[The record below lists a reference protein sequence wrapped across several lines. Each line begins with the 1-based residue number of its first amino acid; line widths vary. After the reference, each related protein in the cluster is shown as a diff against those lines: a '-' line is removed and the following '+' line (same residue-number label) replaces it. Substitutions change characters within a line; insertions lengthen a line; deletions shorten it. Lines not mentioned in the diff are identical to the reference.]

1 MFIFMADDTQAPRD
15 ANAPGALGG
24 AARGLRTW
32 RRLVGTALAAAL
44 IGAASAAAWK
54 ASRTTT
60 GHQWYAVG
68 MLVLSETL
76 IDAGLG
82 PRRPKEIR
90 HADGSAETVTLGAIA
105 GHRPLLALRER
116 MIDEL
121 LDAALIGLAI
131 GVGIA
136 VAVLAALHYARGRL
150 KRGRRL
156 RGGEPVSAR
165 QLGRRVTPPRI
176 RLQQRFGRPA
186 GRPYRIA
193 GILLKLPGAWPV
205 ARIGLRYRKRPKVA
219 ERFAPRVEER
229 ASISQVDMPEDGWAE
244 RPGEAKG
251 AIEQASEAEA
261 AVDLW
266 ELDPP
271 PPGNGNPDSASRP
284 GPAPPTV
291 EPGAGPDDD
300 GRPPGATADRAN
312 MRGRKSSDGAR
323 LEGGMIRI

>member
-1 MFIFMADDTQAPRD
+1 MTKAGGDTGRGVRA
-15 ANAPGALGG
+15 
-24 AARGLRTW
+24 AARGLRAW
-32 RRLVGTALAAAL
+32 RCLLGMALAAAL
-44 IGAASAAAWK
+44 IGAASAAVWK

-60 GHQWYAVG
+60 AHQWYAVG

-76 IDAGLG
+76 IGAGLS

-131 GVGIA
+131 GAGIA
-136 VAVLAALHYARGRL
+136 VAVLAALHYASGRL
-150 KRGRRL
+150 KRGRYL

-165 QLGRRVTPPRI
+165 QLRR
-176 RLQQRFGRPA
+176 
-186 GRPYRIA
+186 RIA
-193 GILLKLPGAWPV
+193 GIPLKFPGAWPI
-205 ARIGLRYRKRPKVA
+205 ALIRLRYVKRPKVA
-219 ERFAPRVEER
+219 ERFAPRVEEK

-266 ELDPP
+266 EHGPP
-271 PPGNGNPDSASRP
+271 PPRNGNPASTSRP

-291 EPGAGPDDD
+291 ESDAGLDDG
-300 GRPPGATADRAN
+300 GRPPGATADRED
-312 MRGRKSSDGAR
+312 MRGRKSPDGAKP
-323 LEGGMIRI
+323 EGGMIRI